1 MTTAQLLQLF
11 NGDKTALVAALNE
24 ELVRRLVLKSYWGK

>member
-11 NGDKTALVAALNE
+11 NGDKAALVAALNE
-24 ELVRRLVLKSYWGK
+24 ELVRRLVLKSYWGQ